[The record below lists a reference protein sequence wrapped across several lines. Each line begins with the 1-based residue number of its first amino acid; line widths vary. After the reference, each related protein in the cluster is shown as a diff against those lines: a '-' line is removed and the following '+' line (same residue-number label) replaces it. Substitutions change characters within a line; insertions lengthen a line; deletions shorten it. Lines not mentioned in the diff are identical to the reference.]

1 VTTTKPP
8 ALAWVAWTV
17 ALVWSAGLP
26 AFAFAPTYTRVRS
39 GPHGTIRDTESLIS
53 ENGNSVLVLLA
64 VPLVITLL
72 VGLALLLNRRRGALS
87 AAWSL
92 TVLLAVLNALALLT
106 IGIVVVPATAALIT
120 ACALWGRPE
129 A

>member
-1 VTTTKPP
+1 MTTTKPP
-8 ALAWVAWTV
+8 VVAWIAWAV
-17 ALVWSAGLP
+17 ALVWSTGLL
-26 AFAFAPTYTRVRS
+26 AFAFAPTYARVRS
-39 GPHGTIRDTESLIS
+39 GPRGTIRDTESFIS

-72 VGLALLLNRRRGALS
+72 VGLALLLNRRRGALG
-87 AAWSL
+87 AAWFL
-92 TVLLAVLNALALLT
+92 TVLLAVGNALALLT

-129 A
+129 P